1 MFFIIGII
9 AIIIVGIVILG
20 IYNSKIEIEI
30 KNLDIST
37 QREKQ
42 NIINPNYEIKIALLI
57 FNKWKLIKL
66 KIRRQKI
73 EEIEKSKIIKKLE
86 TKYLKDKKES
96 QGIIKTM
103 KELKVEIKKIEMHI
117 EIGTE
122 DAALTAITVGIVASI
137 VGIMLRNE
145 VTENDKFEIQPI
157 YMQKNLINLKLDCII
172 RIDLIHYI
180 YKSILKKERGKKNE
194 RKSSNRGAYA
204 YSNE

>member
-1 MFFIIGII
+1 
-9 AIIIVGIVILG
+9 
-20 IYNSKIEIEI
+20 
-30 KNLDIST
+30 
-37 QREKQ
+37 
-42 NIINPNYEIKIALLI
+42 
-57 FNKWKLIKL
+57 
-66 KIRRQKI
+66 
-73 EEIEKSKIIKKLE
+73 
-86 TKYLKDKKES
+86 
-96 QGIIKTM
+96 M